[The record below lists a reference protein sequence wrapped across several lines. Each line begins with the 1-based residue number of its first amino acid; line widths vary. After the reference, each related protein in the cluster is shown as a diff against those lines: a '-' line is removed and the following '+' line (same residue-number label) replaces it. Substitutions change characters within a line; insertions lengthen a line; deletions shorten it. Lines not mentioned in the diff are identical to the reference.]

1 MPVLMSPD
9 IANKFKEKWLAVHPE
24 DPAAGPDSVHLDD
37 SLTSLHWLQ
46 NFSILSADPERPGCP
61 SSQQHLLYLKRLGF
75 PRGGTDSP
83 SSPPAG
89 DTAATGMPLY
99 LGSPVTSGSDSTTD
113 PRLANYAQ
121 IGHGY
126 PHIPVQASPPAE
138 IDYKTNPKVKPPY
151 SYASLICMA
160 MQASKQPKVT
170 LSTIYNWITENFCY
184 YKHAEPSWQN
194 SIRHNL
200 SLNKCF
206 MKVPRQKD
214 EPGKGGFWQIDPQYA
229 DMFVNGIFKR
239 RRMSANHYSS
249 SGGGGGGTHRQS
261 KLLQGHETGYHG
273 AQNGCPYQGGSGKRK
288 HLSSK
293 NSSSNKALRTTKSP
307 LLATEA
313 HGADVLRGDFDLASV
328 FDDVLSGNC
337 SNFEDLDI
345 NTALS
350 SLGCEMEVSLQGRQH
365 SAGLGRWCGAGGG
378 AELLSQSQP
387 PNHHQSYGY
396 MELNAASMECLVN
409 VGELHVPPQQQ
420 HQQQQLD
427 QDQLLQPHHPLQQ
440 FEEPHTLFPDQEEVV
455 LQPWEEIKEE
465 AQVIPLTLDQ
475 GFGLCEGFFTE
486 MQPWERV
493 EAYL

>member
-1 MPVLMSPD
+1 MPVLTSPD
-9 IANKFKEKWLAVHPE
+9 IADKFKRKWLTVYPD
-24 DPAAGPDSVHLDD
+24 DPLSQTDSAPLDD

-46 NFSILSADPERPGCP
+46 NFCILSADPERPSGTGPGCP
-61 SSQQHLLYLKRLGF
+61 SSQQQLYLKRLCF
-75 PRGGTDSP
+75 ARGGTDSP

-99 LGSPVTSGSDSTTD
+99 LGSPVTSGSDSTTGQTF
-113 PRLANYAQ
+113 ANCAQ
-121 IGHGY
+121 PGGGY
-126 PHIPVQASPPAE
+126 THVPGQASPPE
-138 IDYKTNPKVKPPY
+138 EVDYKSNPKVKPPY

-184 YKHAEPSWQN
+184 YRHAEPSWQN

-206 MKVPRQKD
+206 RKVPRQKD

-239 RRMSANHYSS
+239 RRMSANHYNTNSA
-249 SGGGGGGTHRQS
+249 THRQS
-261 KLLQGHETGYHG
+261 KLLLGHESGYHCI
-273 AQNGCPYQGGSGKRK
+273 QNGFPYQVGSKRK
-288 HLSSK
+288 HLPTK
-293 NSSSNKALRTTKSP
+293 NKAARERESP

-313 HGADVLRGDFDLASV
+313 HKDLILRGDFDLGSV

-337 SNFEDLDI
+337 STFEDLDI

-350 SLGCEMEVSLQGRQH
+350 SLGCELEVSMQGRQH
-365 SAGLGRWCGAGGG
+365 SAGMTRWCGG
-378 AELLSQSQP
+378 ADLMSQTQAL
-387 PNHHQSYGY
+387 NHQQSYSY
-396 MELNAASMECLVN
+396 MDMSGAPVECSLNM
-409 VGELHVPPQQQ
+409 GELHMSQQQQ
-420 HQQQQLD
+420 HQLD
-427 QDQLLQPHHPLQQ
+427 QDQLLQQHHHLQP
-440 FEEPHTLFPDQEEVV
+440 FEEASSLFPEQPEEAL
-455 LQPWEEIKEE
+455 LQPWGEIKEE
-465 AQVIPLTLDQ
+465 PQEIPLTLDQ

-493 EAYL
+493 ESYM